1 MPHRHTTQGPTIML
15 AMVRDT
21 GYNLVLV
28 VHILAVV
35 VAFAP
40 AFVHPFLVRQTRS
53 HDLAD
58 RFQIISLMQENGQ
71 RIYAPA
77 LAAAG
82 LLGFTLTGMSDQLYQ
97 LSQLWLWLSAGCW
110 LAMNGLLHGLIL
122 KAEKQM
128 ANGDTSAQ
136 KRAEIGSGVLSLLFI
151 LTLILMIFKPGF

>member
-1 MPHRHTTQGPTIML
+1 ML

-40 AFVHPFLVRQTRS
+40 AFVHPLLVRQTRS

-58 RFQIISLMQENGQ
+58 RFKIISLMQGNGQ

-77 LAAAG
+77 LAIAG
-82 LLGFTLTGMSDQLYQ
+82 LLGFTLTGMSGQLYQ
-97 LSQLWLWLSAGCW
+97 LSQVWLWLSAGCW
-110 LAMNGLLHGLIL
+110 LAMNGLLHGVIL

-128 ANGDTSAQ
+128 ANGNTSAQ
-136 KRAEIGSGVLSLLFI
+136 KRAEIGGGVLSLLFV
-151 LTLILMIFKPGF
+151 LTLFLMIFKPGL